1 MQNRRTLLMTAA
13 AAAAFLSAPALT
25 NPAAAAT
32 DLSAF
37 VNEVAD
43 KSITELSNADPT
55 DPARAAAL
63 KPILLKYF
71 DMPGM
76 ARHVLGAYWK
86 KISAEQQ
93 QAFVGQFTNYIA
105 SVYGQRFKAY
115 KGQKLEVK
123 RVRDQG
129 ATATVFTAVAE
140 GSEDAGA
147 RVDWEIKNDGSAP
160 LVADI
165 RVEGLSLSDTHRQE
179 FTSVLSQHNGDI
191 ATLMGI
197 LKNKSLV
204 H

>member
-1 MQNRRTLLMTAA
+1 MHNRRTLLLTAA
-13 AAAAFLSAPALT
+13 TALTGAAFLGTPAF
-25 NPAAAAT
+25 AAA

-37 VNEVAD
+37 VNDVANEA
-43 KSITELSNADPT
+43 ITSLKAAGPT
-55 DPARAAAL
+55 DPERAAAL

-76 ARHVLGAYWK
+76 AKHVLGAYWK
-86 KISAEQQ
+86 KITPEQQ
-93 QAFVGQFTNYIA
+93 EAFVAQFTNYIA

-123 RVRDQG
+123 RVRDEG
-129 ATATVFTAVAE
+129 ARAIVFTAVAE

-147 RVDWEIKNDGSAP
+147 RVDWEISNAASQP
-160 LVADI
+160 LIADI

-191 ATLMGI
+191 TALMGI

-204 H
+204 N

>member
-1 MQNRRTLLMTAA
+1 MQNRRTILMTAA
-13 AAAAFLSAPALT
+13 AAAAFFSVPAF
-25 NPAAAAT
+25 AAT

-37 VNEVAD
+37 VNQIAD
-43 KSITELSNADPT
+43 EAITTLSKADPT

-71 DMPGM
+71 DMPDM

-86 KISAEQQ
+86 KISPEQQ
-93 QAFVGQFTNYIA
+93 QAFIGQFTNYMA

-129 ATATVFTAVAE
+129 ALATVFTAVAD

-147 RVDWEIKNDGSAP
+147 RVDWEVKNDGP
-160 LVADI
+160 EPRVVDI
-165 RVEGLSLSDTHRQE
+165 RVEGLSLADTHRQE

-191 ATLMGI
+191 TALMGI
-197 LKNKSLV
+197 LKSKSLV
-204 H
+204 N

>member
-1 MQNRRTLLMTAA
+1 MQNRRTILMTAA
-13 AAAAFLSAPALT
+13 AAAAFFSWPAW
-25 NPAAAAT
+25 AAT
-32 DLSAF
+32 YLPTFYNHFADEAITTLS
-37 VNEVAD
+37 
-43 KSITELSNADPT
+43 KADPT

-71 DMPGM
+71 DMQGM

-86 KISAEQQ
+86 KISPEQQ
-93 QAFVGQFTNYIA
+93 EAFVGQFTNYMA

-129 ATATVFTAVAE
+129 AMATVFTAVAD

-147 RVDWEIKNDGSAP
+147 RVDWEVKNDGAEP

-165 RVEGLSLSDTHRQE
+165 RVEGLSLADTHRQE

-191 ATLMGI
+191 TALMGI

-204 H
+204 N

>member
-1 MQNRRTLLMTAA
+1 MTMA
-13 AAAAFLSAPALT
+13 AAAAFLGTPAL
-25 NPAAAAT
+25 AAT

-37 VNEVAD
+37 VNDVANEA
-43 KSITELSNADPT
+43 ITSLSKADPT

-86 KISAEQQ
+86 KITPEQQ
-93 QAFVGQFTNYIA
+93 EAFVGQFTNYIA

-123 RVRDQG
+123 RARDEG
-129 ATATVFTAVAE
+129 ARANVFTAVAE

-147 RVDWEIKNDGSAP
+147 RVDWEISNGGAQP
-160 LVADI
+160 LISDI

-191 ATLMGI
+191 GALMGI

-204 H
+204 N

>member
-1 MQNRRTLLMTAA
+1 MQNRRTLLLSAATILTGAA
-13 AAAAFLSAPALT
+13 ALLTTPAL
-25 NPAAAAT
+25 AAT

-37 VNEVAD
+37 VNQVAD
-43 KSITELSNADPT
+43 EAITTLAKSDPT

-86 KISAEQQ
+86 KITPEQQ
-93 QAFVGQFTNYIA
+93 EAFVGQFTNYIA

-123 RVRDQG
+123 RVRDEG
-129 ATATVFTAVAE
+129 ARAIVFTAVAE

-147 RVDWEIKNDGSAP
+147 RVDWEISNNGAAP
-160 LVADI
+160 LIADI

-191 ATLMGI
+191 GALMGI

-204 H
+204 N

>member
-1 MQNRRTLLMTAA
+1 MHNRRTILMTAA
-13 AAAAFLSAPALT
+13 TLVTGAAAFLSTSASAS
-25 NPAAAAT
+25 T
-32 DLSAF
+32 DLAAY
-37 VNEVAD
+37 VNQVPDEA
-43 KSITELSNADPT
+43 ITSLGKAGPT

-63 KPILLKYF
+63 KPILLKNF

-86 KISAEQQ
+86 KISPEQQ
-93 QAFVGQFTNYIA
+93 EAFIGQFTNYIA

-129 ATATVFTAVAE
+129 AMATVFTAVAE

-147 RVDWEIKNDGSAP
+147 RVDWEIKNDGTEP
-160 LVADI
+160 LIADI
-165 RVEGLSLSDTHRQE
+165 RVEGLSLSDTHRHE
-179 FTSVLSQHNGDI
+179 FTTVLSQHNGDI
-191 ATLMGI
+191 TALMGI

-204 H
+204 N

>member
-1 MQNRRTLLMTAA
+1 MQNRRTLLLTAA
-13 AAAAFLSAPALT
+13 TAAAFLSLPAW
-25 NPAAAAT
+25 AAN

-37 VNEVAD
+37 VNEVA
-43 KSITELSNADPT
+43 KESITTLSNADPT

-71 DMPGM
+71 DMPGL
-76 ARHVLGAYWK
+76 AKHVLGAYWK
-86 KISAEQQ
+86 KISPEQQ
-93 QAFVGQFTNYIA
+93 DAFVAQFTNYIA

-129 ATATVFTAVAE
+129 ATATVFTAVAD
-140 GSEDAGA
+140 GEDAGA
-147 RVDWEIKNDGSAP
+147 RVDWEITNNGTP

-165 RVEGLSLSDTHRQE
+165 RVEGLSLADTHRQE

-191 ATLMGI
+191 TALMSI

-204 H
+204 N

>member
-1 MQNRRTLLMTAA
+1 MQNRRTILMTAVA
-13 AAAAFLSAPALT
+13 T
-25 NPAAAAT
+25 MAAT
-32 DLSAF
+32 LTGVPAFAASDLADF
-37 VNEVAD
+37 VNTVSEE
-43 KSITELSNADPT
+43 SITTLSKADPT

-71 DMPGM
+71 DMQGM
-76 ARHVLGAYWK
+76 AKHVLGAYWK
-86 KISAEQQ
+86 KISPEQQ
-93 QAFVGQFTNYIA
+93 EAFIGQFTNYMA

-115 KGQKLEVK
+115 KGQKLEIK

-129 ATATVFTAVAE
+129 AMATVFTAVAE

-147 RVDWEIKNDGSAP
+147 RVDWEIKNDGAEP

-165 RVEGLSLSDTHRQE
+165 RVEGLSLADTHRQE

-191 ATLMGI
+191 TALMSI

-204 H
+204 N

>member
-1 MQNRRTLLMTAA
+1 MHNRRTLLITAA
-13 AAAAFLSAPALT
+13 TALTGVAFLGTPAFAAA
-25 NPAAAAT
+25 

-37 VNEVAD
+37 VNDVANEA
-43 KSITELSNADPT
+43 ITSLKAAGPT
-55 DPARAAAL
+55 DPERAAAL

-76 ARHVLGAYWK
+76 AKHVLGAYWK
-86 KISAEQQ
+86 KITAEQQ

-191 ATLMGI
+191 GALMGI

-204 H
+204 N

>member
-1 MQNRRTLLMTAA
+1 MTAVAA
-13 AAAAFLSAPALT
+13 AALFATPAF
-25 NPAAAAT
+25 AAA

-43 KSITELSNADPT
+43 EAITTLGNAGPT
-55 DPARAAAL
+55 DPERAAAL

-76 ARHVLGAYWK
+76 AKHVLGAYWK
-86 KISAEQQ
+86 KITPEQQ
-93 QAFVGQFTNYIA
+93 EAFVGQFTNYMA

-191 ATLMGI
+191 GALMGI

-204 H
+204 N

>member
-1 MQNRRTLLMTAA
+1 MQNRRTILGAA
-13 AAAAFLSAPALT
+13 AAVAAFFSVPAL
-25 NPAAAAT
+25 AAT
-32 DLSAF
+32 DLATF
-37 VNEVAD
+37 VNQIAD
-43 KSITELSNADPT
+43 EAITTLSKADPT

-71 DMPGM
+71 DMQGM

-86 KISAEQQ
+86 KISPEQQ
-93 QAFVGQFTNYIA
+93 EAFVGQFTNYMA

-129 ATATVFTAVAE
+129 PMATVFTAVAE

-147 RVDWEIKNDGSAP
+147 RVDWEVKNDGAAP

-165 RVEGLSLSDTHRQE
+165 RVEGLSLADTHRQE

-191 ATLMGI
+191 TALMGI

-204 H
+204 N

>member
-1 MQNRRTLLMTAA
+1 MKNRRAFLAATAA
-13 AAAAFLSAPALT
+13 TAVALT
-25 NPAAAAT
+25 AMPAWAAT

-37 VNEVAD
+37 VNLVAEE
-43 KSITELSNADPT
+43 SITTLSKADPT

-71 DMPGM
+71 DMPGL
-76 ARHVLGAYWK
+76 AKHVLGAYWK
-86 KISAEQQ
+86 KISADQQ
-93 QAFVGQFTNYIA
+93 QAFVAQFTNYIA

-129 ATATVFTAVAE
+129 ASATVFTAVAD
-140 GSEDAGA
+140 GEDQGA
-147 RVDWEIKNDGSAP
+147 RVDWEINNDGSAP
-160 LVADI
+160 LIIDI
-165 RVEGLSLSDTHRQE
+165 RVEGLSLADTHRQE

-191 ATLMGI
+191 TALMGI

-204 H
+204 N

>member
-13 AAAAFLSAPALT
+13 AAAAFFSVPAF
-25 NPAAAAT
+25 AAT

-37 VNEVAD
+37 VNQIAD
-43 KSITELSNADPT
+43 EAITTLSKADPT

-71 DMPGM
+71 DMPDM
-76 ARHVLGAYWK
+76 AKHVLGAYWK
-86 KISAEQQ
+86 KISPEQQ
-93 QAFVGQFTNYIA
+93 QAFISQFTNYMA

-129 ATATVFTAVAE
+129 PLATVFTAVAE

-147 RVDWEIKNDGSAP
+147 RVDWEVKNDGPEP
-160 LVADI
+160 LVVDI
-165 RVEGLSLSDTHRQE
+165 RVEGLSLADTHRQE

-191 ATLMGI
+191 TALMGI

-204 H
+204 N

>member
-1 MQNRRTLLMTAA
+1 MKNRRAFLVATAA
-13 AAAAFLSAPALT
+13 TAVALNTLPAF
-25 NPAAAAT
+25 AAT

-37 VNEVAD
+37 VNLVAEE
-43 KSITELSNADPT
+43 SITTLSKADPT

-71 DMPGM
+71 DMPGL
-76 ARHVLGAYWK
+76 AKHVLGAYWK
-86 KISAEQQ
+86 KISPDQQ
-93 QAFVGQFTNYIA
+93 EAFVAQFTNYIA

-129 ATATVFTAVAE
+129 ASATVFTAVAD
-140 GSEDAGA
+140 GEDAGA

-160 LVADI
+160 LIEDI
-165 RVEGLSLSDTHRQE
+165 RVEGLSLADTHRQE

-191 ATLMGI
+191 SALMSI

-204 H
+204 N

>member
-1 MQNRRTLLMTAA
+1 MQNRRTILMTAA
-13 AAAAFLSAPALT
+13 AAAAFFSVPAL
-25 NPAAAAT
+25 AAT
-32 DLSAF
+32 DLAAF
-37 VNEVAD
+37 VNQISDEA
-43 KSITELSNADPT
+43 ITTLSKADPT

-71 DMPGM
+71 DMQGM
-76 ARHVLGAYWK
+76 AKHVLGAYWK
-86 KISAEQQ
+86 KISPEQQ
-93 QAFVGQFTNYIA
+93 EAFVGQFTNYMA

-129 ATATVFTAVAE
+129 AMATVFTAVAE

-147 RVDWEIKNDGSAP
+147 RVDWEVKNDGAEP

-165 RVEGLSLSDTHRQE
+165 RVEGLSLADTHRQE

-191 ATLMGI
+191 TALMGI

-204 H
+204 N

>member
-1 MQNRRTLLMTAA
+1 MQNRRTFFMTAA
-13 AAAAFLSAPALT
+13 AAAAILSTPAL
-25 NPAAAAT
+25 AAT

-37 VNEVAD
+37 VNQIAGEA
-43 KSITELSNADPT
+43 ITTLSKADPT

-71 DMPGM
+71 DMQGM
-76 ARHVLGAYWK
+76 AKHVLGAYWK
-86 KISAEQQ
+86 KISPEQQ
-93 QAFVGQFTNYIA
+93 EAFIGQFTNYMA

-115 KGQKLEVK
+115 KGQKLEIK

-129 ATATVFTAVAE
+129 AMATVFTAVAE

-147 RVDWEIKNDGSAP
+147 RVDWEIKNDGAEP

-165 RVEGLSLSDTHRQE
+165 RVEGLSLADTHRQE

-191 ATLMGI
+191 TALMSI

-204 H
+204 N

>member
-1 MQNRRTLLMTAA
+1 MTVA
-13 AAAAFLSAPALT
+13 AAAAFLGTPAL
-25 NPAAAAT
+25 AAT

-37 VNEVAD
+37 VDEVANEA
-43 KSITELSNADPT
+43 ITTLSKADPT

-76 ARHVLGAYWK
+76 AKHVLGAYWK
-86 KISAEQQ
+86 KISPEQQ

-123 RVRDQG
+123 RVRDEG
-129 ATATVFTAVAE
+129 ARAVVFTAVAE

-147 RVDWEIKNDGSAP
+147 RVDWEISNNGSDP
-160 LVADI
+160 RVADI

-191 ATLMGI
+191 TALMGI

-204 H
+204 N

>member
-1 MQNRRTLLMTAA
+1 MHNRRTILMTAA
-13 AAAAFLSAPALT
+13 TLVTGAAAFLSTSASAS
-25 NPAAAAT
+25 T
-32 DLSAF
+32 DLAAF
-37 VNEVAD
+37 VNQVAD
-43 KSITELSNADPT
+43 EAITSLGNAGPT

-86 KISAEQQ
+86 KISPEQQ
-93 QAFVGQFTNYIA
+93 EAFIGQFTNYIA

-129 ATATVFTAVAE
+129 AMATVFTAVAE

-147 RVDWEIKNDGSAP
+147 RVDWEIKNDGAEP
-160 LVADI
+160 LIADI

-191 ATLMGI
+191 TALMGI

-204 H
+204 N

>member
-1 MQNRRTLLMTAA
+1 MQNRRTILMTAA
-13 AAAAFLSAPALT
+13 AAAAFFSMPAL
-25 NPAAAAT
+25 AAT
-32 DLSAF
+32 DLATF
-37 VNEVAD
+37 VNQIAD
-43 KSITELSNADPT
+43 EAITTLSKADPT

-63 KPILLKYF
+63 KSILLKYF
-71 DMPGM
+71 DMQGM

-86 KISAEQQ
+86 KISPEQQ
-93 QAFVGQFTNYIA
+93 EAFVGQFTNYMA

-129 ATATVFTAVAE
+129 AMATVFTAVAD

-147 RVDWEIKNDGSAP
+147 RVDWEVKNDGAEP

-165 RVEGLSLSDTHRQE
+165 RVEGLSLADTHRQE

-191 ATLMGI
+191 TALMGI

-204 H
+204 N

>member
-1 MQNRRTLLMTAA
+1 MQNRRTILLTAA
-13 AAAAFLSAPALT
+13 AAAAFFSVPAF
-25 NPAAAAT
+25 AAT

-37 VNEVAD
+37 VNQVAD
-43 KSITELSNADPT
+43 EAITTLSKADPT

-71 DMPGM
+71 DMQGM
-76 ARHVLGAYWK
+76 AKHVLGAYWK
-86 KISAEQQ
+86 KISPEQQ
-93 QAFVGQFTNYIA
+93 EAFVAQFTNYMA

-129 ATATVFTAVAE
+129 ALATVFTAVAE

-147 RVDWEIKNDGSAP
+147 RVDWEVKNDGSQP
-160 LVADI
+160 LIADI
-165 RVEGLSLSDTHRQE
+165 RVEGLSLADTHRQE

-191 ATLMGI
+191 TALMGI

-204 H
+204 N

>member
-1 MQNRRTLLMTAA
+1 MQNRRTILMTAA
-13 AAAAFLSAPALT
+13 AAAAFFSMPAL
-25 NPAAAAT
+25 AAT
-32 DLSAF
+32 DLATF
-37 VNEVAD
+37 VNQIAD
-43 KSITELSNADPT
+43 EAITTLSKADPT

-71 DMPGM
+71 DMQGM

-86 KISAEQQ
+86 KISPEQQ
-93 QAFVGQFTNYIA
+93 EAFVGQFTNYMA

-129 ATATVFTAVAE
+129 AMATVFTAVAD

-147 RVDWEIKNDGSAP
+147 RVDWEVKNDGAEP

-165 RVEGLSLSDTHRQE
+165 RVEGLSLADTHRQE

-191 ATLMGI
+191 TALMGI

-204 H
+204 N

>member
-1 MQNRRTLLMTAA
+1 MHNRRTFLMTAVA
-13 AAAAFLSAPALT
+13 AAALFATPAF
-25 NPAAAAT
+25 AAA

-43 KSITELSNADPT
+43 EAITTLGNAGPT
-55 DPARAAAL
+55 DPERAAAL

-76 ARHVLGAYWK
+76 AKHVLGAYWK
-86 KISAEQQ
+86 KITAEQQ

-191 ATLMGI
+191 GALMGI

-204 H
+204 N